1 MTRHPQATERP
12 RGTTRGDAPLTRS
25 WKFRGALVFAAGL
38 TLVGS
43 ACGSSKSSSSSGSN
57 SNSGSAAAAGSSG
70 SGSSGGNSAVAQA
83 QALVNSLTQRPTTLS
98 VPALPS
104 KPPAGKTIDF
114 MACGVPVCQ
123 AFGNV
128 VKEAA
133 TAAGWSFKS
142 INIGGTP
149 QTVADGYDQA
159 VRDNPGGVIGSG
171 GFPASLMSNQLQQL
185 SAEHVPVVLV
195 DVSDAG
201 GAAGAILTSATQAQY
216 GKEMG
221 DWILADSHGKDAHVA
236 IMTSPATPIYAST
249 HQALQ
254 QALSPCTSCSTDS
267 YSFAFTDVGTTLP
280 TKVVTYLTSHPKTN
294 YLFFD
299 FSNEADGV
307 PAALQAAGLAN
318 KVKILT
324 TDTTATETG
333 YLKNGQ
339 ESAAAAIP
347 WPEMLWGAFNV
358 VLRANM
364 NLPLQPGLDVQFPNM
379 IFNGNNVLQTSG
391 GAPPALVANY
401 QSIYKTA
408 WHEG

>member
-1 MTRHPQATERP
+1 MPRQLGPVRVPPAAT
-12 RGTTRGDAPLTRS
+12 S
-25 WKFRGALVFAAGL
+25 AL
-38 TLVGS
+38 
-43 ACGSSKSSSSSGSN
+43 
-57 SNSGSAAAAGSSG
+57 
-70 SGSSGGNSAVAQA
+70 AQA
-83 QALVNSLTQRPTTLS
+83 QALVTSLTQRPTSLS

-133 TAAGWSFKS
+133 AAAGWNFKS
-142 INIGGTP
+142 IDIGGTP
-149 QTVADGYDQA
+149 QTVSDGYDQA

-171 GFPASLMSNQLQQL
+171 GFPASLMSHQLQQL
-185 SAEHVPVVLV
+185 AAEHVPVVLV
-195 DVSDAG
+195 DVSDPGA
-201 GAAGAILTSATQAQY
+201 AAGAILTSATQSQY

-221 DWILADSHGKDAHVA
+221 DWILADSHGKDANVA
-236 IMTSPATPIYAST
+236 IMTSPATPIYSST
-249 HQALQ
+249 HQAIQ
-254 QALSPCTSCSTDS
+254 QALSSCSSCSTSS

-280 TKVVTYLTSHPKTN
+280 TKVVTYLTSHPSTN

-299 FSNEADGV
+299 FSNEVDGV
-307 PAALQAAGLAN
+307 PAALQAAGLAS

-358 VLRANM
+358 VLRGDM
-364 NLPLQPGLDVQFPNM
+364 GLPLQPGLDVQFPDM
-379 IFNGNNVLQTSG
+379 IFNGSNVLQAPG
-391 GAPPALVANY
+391 GAPPALVQDY
-401 QSIYKTA
+401 QSIYKAA

>member
-1 MTRHPQATERP
+1 MTRSFR
-12 RGTTRGDAPLTRS
+12 L
-25 WKFRGALVFAAGL
+25 RGALALAAGL

-43 ACGSSKSSSSSGSN
+43 ACGSSKASSSSGTPATN
-57 SNSGSAAAAGSSG
+57 AGSTATTAATG
-70 SGSSGGNSAVAQA
+70 SGSSSGSSAVAQA
-83 QALVNSLTQRPTTLS
+83 QALVASLTQRPTTLTI
-98 VPALPS
+98 PALPS

-123 AFGNV
+123 AFGSV

-133 TAAGWSFKS
+133 AAVGWNFKS
-142 INIGGTP
+142 IDIGGTP

-171 GFPASLMSNQLQQL
+171 GFPASLMSHQLQQL
-185 SAEHVPVVLV
+185 AAEHVPVVLV
-195 DVSDAG
+195 DVSDP
-201 GAAGAILTSATQAQY
+201 GAATGAILTSATQSQY

-236 IMTSPATPIYAST
+236 IMTSPATPIYSST

-254 QALSPCTSCSTDS
+254 QALSSCSSCSTSS

-280 TKVVTYLTSHPKTN
+280 TKVVTYLTSHPSTN

-299 FSNEADGV
+299 FSNEVDGV
-307 PAALQAAGLAN
+307 PAALQAAGLAS

-333 YLKNGQ
+333 YLQHSQ

-358 VLRANM
+358 VLRADM
-364 NLPLQPGLDVQFPNM
+364 NLPVQPGLDVQFPNM
-379 IFNGNNVLQTSG
+379 IFNGNNVLQTPG
-391 GAPPALVANY
+391 GAPPALVQNY

-408 WHEG
+408 WQEG